1 MGDVGLM
8 VDRIGKTVG
17 WIVIYII
24 VGLWVARKVNP
35 PASMPRVETR
45 ILLTFI
51 WPVVAT
57 WLAVALIGR
66 NIVQFFCDVVRSLL
80 QWMDE
85 DAAKRPPQP
94 WSSVPPPAPRAP
106 APLVDGSPYRGDTD
120 ELRLIRLNQEREANL
135 TERARIDR
143 EIGEI
148 CKRLEAKGVQRSP
161 PTSKDK
167 DVN

>member
-8 VDRIGKTVG
+8 VDRIGKVVG
-17 WIVIYII
+17 WIVIYFI

-35 PASMPRVETR
+35 PTGMPRVETR
-45 ILLTFI
+45 ILLAFI

-57 WLAVALIGR
+57 WLGVALIGR
-66 NIVQFFCDVVRSLL
+66 NLAQFFCDVVRSVLR
-80 QWMDE
+80 WMDE
-85 DAAKRPPQP
+85 DTAKRPP
-94 WSSVPPPAPRAP
+94 PAPDAP
-106 APLVDGSPYRGDTD
+106 APPVDGSPYRGDTD
-120 ELRLIRLNQEREANL
+120 EFRLIRLHQEREANL
-135 TERARIDR
+135 KDRDRINR